1 LRVYWYEIRKKPP
14 LNSKEEKNKAYFK
27 SPPLSMEVSYLYMFL
42 MLNMMCKFL
51 NLNLLPIL
59 G

>member
-1 LRVYWYEIRKKPP
+1 PP

-27 SPPLSMEVSYLYMFL
+27 SPPLSMEVSYLYLFL
-42 MLNMMCKFL
+42 MLNVMCKFL